1 MINIQNLA
9 KLANLPIDDTLAKKL
24 QTQLESTIQHVESLQ
39 QLDTKQV
46 KPTFQVTG
54 LENITREDTPRPSF
68 TQAEA
73 IRNAKKIHNGFF
85 IVDAVLD
92 AD

>member
-9 KLANLPIDDTLAKKL
+9 KLANLPIDDALAKKL
-24 QTQLESTIQHVESLQ
+24 QKQLESTIEHVESLS
-39 QLDTKQV
+39 QLDTRNV
-46 KPTFQVTG
+46 EPTFQVTG
-54 LENITREDTPRPSF
+54 LENITREDTPKPSLS
-68 TQAEA
+68 QADA
-73 IRNAKKIHNGFF
+73 TKGAKKIHNGFF